1 MVGKTSHQLHRLHRT
16 NNWKLSA
23 KLFMDHQTENS
34 HHSRT
39 SVVQLNS
46 SLGKLGR
53 LIEFIPSKV
62 KGAVTEITNKCVL
75 AGNILHDEKL
85 KEANEEKDLE
95 PAIGGD
101 GVGAEESIK
110 SIGIRVEGISGG
122 VNITGDVHSSTGDD
136 VTQEGKLADTS
147 VLDLDVT
154 KAIEAG
160 LAGIVEQAEG
170 VEETKRRLGT
180 KLTLEGVEG
189 GGGLAGLGRGK
200 CGGGGGKSGE
210 GGKLHHGGVCEIVTS
225 DRKLWLDRECGGRR
239 RGWRRRKSAT
249 VNTSSFSG
257 SLGKIVGEL
266 FYILPRR
273 IHRPPLPAA
282 HSTRE
287 LQGSFFKFF
296 FYWESLTIETTP
308 AALILSHHTTCELQ
322 P

>member
-34 HHSRT
+34 HHRRT

-46 SLGKLGR
+46 TLGKLGS

-154 KAIEAG
+154 KTIEAG

-210 GGKLHHGGVCEIVTS
+210 GGKLHHGGVCEKVTS
-225 DRKLWLDRECGGRR
+225 DRKLWLVWIAAEGGGDGGGGRR
-239 RGWRRRKSAT
+239 CAMHGEHLIIFRIFGQDCWR
-249 VNTSSFSG
+249 
-257 SLGKIVGEL
+257 L
-266 FYILPRR
+266 FYILPCRIRR
-273 IHRPPLPAA
+273 QSLPAA
-282 HSTRE
+282 HQPVNFKDPSSSSSSI
-287 LQGSFFKFF
+287 GS
-296 FYWESLTIETTP
+296 L
-308 AALILSHHTTCELQ
+308 
-322 P
+322 

>member
-46 SLGKLGR
+46 TLGKLGS

-95 PAIGGD
+95 PSIGGD

-110 SIGIRVEGISGG
+110 SVGVRVEGISSG
-122 VNITGDVHSSTGDD
+122 VNVTGDVHSSTGDD

-154 KAIEAG
+154 KTIEAG

-180 KLTLEGVEG
+180 KLTFEGVEG
-189 GGGLAGLGRGK
+189 GGGLACLGRGK

-210 GGKLHHGGVCEIVTS
+210 GGKLHHGGVCEKVTS
-225 DRKLWLDRECGGRR
+225 DRKLWLVWIAAEGGGDGGGGRR
-239 RGWRRRKSAT
+239 CAML

-257 SLGKIVGEL
+257 SLGKIVGDY
-266 FYILPRR
+266 FTYCNVGYIANLC
-273 IHRPPLPAA
+273 PPHIQRVNFKDP
-282 HSTRE
+282 SSSSSSI
-287 LQGSFFKFF
+287 GS
-296 FYWESLTIETTP
+296 L
-308 AALILSHHTTCELQ
+308 
-322 P
+322 

>member
-46 SLGKLGR
+46 TLGKLGS
-53 LIEFIPSKV
+53 LIEFVPSEV

-210 GGKLHHGGVCEIVTS
+210 GGKLHHGGVCEIIVTF
-225 DRKLWLDRECGGRR
+225 DRKLWLDRECGGKRR
-239 RGWRRRKSAT
+239 RWRGGGGRRCT
-249 VNTSSFSG
+249 MVNTSSFQDLWGKRVGDSFTYCHVGYIANLRPPHIQRVNFKDPSSSSSSIG
-257 SLGKIVGEL
+257 SL
-266 FYILPRR
+266 
-273 IHRPPLPAA
+273 
-282 HSTRE
+282 
-287 LQGSFFKFF
+287 
-296 FYWESLTIETTP
+296 
-308 AALILSHHTTCELQ
+308 
-322 P
+322 